1 MIEIVHDWKVTWSM
15 FTLSSLLT
23 KSEDIRLHI
32 YVDDAQWDTCPKDW
46 IISNFLNVKL
56 YRKFWRTENASRNIS
71 HLKKFWE
78 NN

>member
-46 IISNFLNVKL
+46 IISNFPNVK
-56 YRKFWRTENASRNIS
+56 
-71 HLKKFWE
+71 
-78 NN
+78 